1 MSFYAPSYPLARDTV
16 DTKAPG
22 TGKHIWQILA
32 GAVGNVLEWYD
43 FAAYGYFASALAKN
57 FFPSENA
64 ALSLA
69 STFGVFA
76 AAFLMRPI
84 GGALFGH
91 VGDRFGRKQALLTSA
106 GLMTLATFAMGLLP
120 NYAVVGAA
128 APLLLIGFRLLQGL
142 SIGGEFTA
150 SAVFLVERSDPRHR
164 GLTGSFASVSA
175 TVGLLLGSG
184 IGVIATWVLTPAQVD
199 AWGWRIPFLLGI
211 LLGAFALFLR
221 RIIVDDEPRHEAEQR
236 RLPVVEALAT
246 DWPDI
251 LRGAVMGA
259 AFAAGFYLIFVYVVT
274 MVEQI
279 DDMPA
284 HPALEI
290 NTLSMLV
297 LVAATP
303 CFGALSDR
311 LGRKPVLLASLAGLV
326 LFSWPLFKLLL
337 SPSFLTVLLGQSMFA
352 LIAAAWF
359 GTIQAA
365 LVEMFRSRTRCTA
378 LSISYNVAYAV
389 FGGTAPIIAI
399 YLVNRLHADFGPAFF
414 LMVIGAISF
423 VAVLT
428 MPDRTGQPLR

>member
-1 MSFYAPSYPLARDTV
+1 MSFLAPSYPLAL
-16 DTKAPG
+16 DTKAHGAG
-22 TGKHIWQILA
+22 TRVWQILA
-32 GAVGNVLEWYD
+32 GAIGNVLEWYD

-57 FFPSENA
+57 FFPSDNA

-76 AAFLMRPI
+76 AAFLVRPI

-91 VGDRFGRKQALLTSA
+91 IGDRFGRKHALLTSA
-106 GLMTLATFAMGLLP
+106 GLMTVATFAMGLLP
-120 NYAVVGAA
+120 GYSTVGAA
-128 APLLLIGFRLLQGL
+128 APLLLIGFRVLQGL

-164 GLTGSFASVSA
+164 GLAGSYASISA
-175 TVGLLLGSG
+175 TAGLLLGSG
-184 IGVIATWVLTPAQVD
+184 IGVIETWLLSPAQVD

-211 LLGAFALFLR
+211 VLGGFALVLR
-221 RIIVDDEPRHEAEQR
+221 RVIDDDEPHAERRQQE
-236 RLPVVEALAT
+236 RLPLAEALAT
-246 DWPDI
+246 DWREMV
-251 LRGAVMGA
+251 RGAVMCA

-279 DDMPA
+279 DGMPA

-297 LVAATP
+297 LIAATP

-311 LGRKPVLLASLAGLV
+311 IGRKRVLLAALAGLV
-326 LFSWPLFKLLL
+326 LFSWPLFKLVL
-337 SPSFLTVLLGQSMFA
+337 SPHFLTVLLGQSIFA
-352 LIAAAWF
+352 LIVAAWF
-359 GTIQAA
+359 GTIETA

-378 LSISYNVAYAV
+378 LSISYNAAYAV

-414 LMVIGAISF
+414 LMAMGAISF
-423 VAVLT
+423 AAVLT
-428 MPDRTGQPLR
+428 MPDRTGKPLR

>member
-1 MSFYAPSYPLARDTV
+1 LVSSYTSSYPLALDAKGHGADKRV
-16 DTKAPG
+16 
-22 TGKHIWQILA
+22 WQILA
-32 GAVGNVLEWYD
+32 GAIGNVLEWYD

-57 FFPSENA
+57 FFPSDNA
-64 ALSLA
+64 TLSLA

-91 VGDRFGRKQALLTSA
+91 IGDRFGRKQTLLASA
-106 GLMTLATFAMGLLP
+106 GLMTAATFAMGLLP
-120 NYAVVGAA
+120 GYATVGAA

-142 SIGGEFTA
+142 SVGGEFTA

-164 GLTGSFASVSA
+164 GLTGSYASMSA
-175 TVGLLLGSG
+175 TAGLLLGSG
-184 IGVIATWVLTPAQVD
+184 IGAILTWILSPAQVD

-211 LLGAFALFLR
+211 LLGGAALVLR
-221 RIIVDDEPRHEAEQR
+221 RVIADDEPQAERKQE
-236 RLPVVEALAT
+236 RLPLVEALAT
-246 DWPDI
+246 DWREI
-251 LRGAVMGA
+251 VRGAVICA

-279 DDMPA
+279 DGMPA

-297 LVAATP
+297 LIAATP

-311 LGRKPVLLASLAGLV
+311 IGRKRVMLAALAGLV
-326 LFSWPLFKLLL
+326 LFSWPLFKLVL
-337 SPSFLTVLLGQSMFA
+337 SPHFLTVLLGQSMFA
-352 LIAAAWF
+352 LIVAAWF
-359 GTIQAA
+359 GTIETA

-378 LSISYNVAYAV
+378 LSISYNAAFAV

-414 LMVIGAISF
+414 LMAMGTISF

-428 MPDRTGQPLR
+428 MPDRTGKPLR

>member
-1 MSFYAPSYPLARDTV
+1 MSLYAPSLPAADAKTLGV
-16 DTKAPG
+16 
-22 TGKHIWQILA
+22 GKNVWQILA

-57 FFPSENA
+57 FFPSGNTE
-64 ALSLA
+64 LSLA

-91 VGDRFGRKQALLTSA
+91 IGDRIGRKRALLTSA
-106 GLMTLATFAMGLLP
+106 ALMTLATFSMGLLP
-120 NYAVVGAA
+120 GYATIGAA

-150 SAVFLVERSDPRHR
+150 SAVFLVERSDPRRR
-164 GLTGSFASVSA
+164 GLNGSFASISA
-175 TVGLLLGSG
+175 TVGLLLGSA
-184 IGVIATWVLTPAQVD
+184 IGTIETSVLSPSQVE
-199 AWGWRIPFLLGI
+199 AWGWRIPFLFGLV
-211 LLGAFALFLR
+211 LGAFALVLR
-221 RIIVDDEPRHEAEQR
+221 RVIDEDEARQDTEQH
-236 RLPVVEALAT
+236 RLPVIEALAT

-251 LRGAVMGA
+251 LRGALMNA

-279 DDMPA
+279 DGMPA

-290 NTLSMLV
+290 NTMSMVLLV
-297 LVAATP
+297 LATP

-311 LGRKPVLLASLAGLV
+311 IGRKTVLLISLAGLI

-337 SPSFLTVLLGQSMFA
+337 SDVFFIVLIGQSMFA

-359 GTIQAA
+359 GTIQAT
-365 LVEMFRSRTRCTA
+365 LVEMFRARTRCTA

-389 FGGTAPIIAI
+389 VGGTAPIIAI
-399 YLVNRLHADFGPAFF
+399 YLVNQLHADFGPAFF
-414 LMVIGAISF
+414 LMALGSVSF

-428 MPDRTGQPLR
+428 MPDRTGKPLR

>member
-1 MSFYAPSYPLARDTV
+1 MSSYAPSLAAAEAKTLGV
-16 DTKAPG
+16 
-22 TGKHIWQILA
+22 GKNVWQILA

-57 FFPSENA
+57 FFPSGNTE
-64 ALSLA
+64 LSLA

-76 AAFLMRPI
+76 AAFLMRPL

-91 VGDRFGRKQALLTSA
+91 IGDRIGRKRALLTSA
-106 GLMTLATFAMGLLP
+106 ALMTLATFSMGLLP
-120 NYAVVGAA
+120 GYATIGAA

-150 SAVFLVERSDPRHR
+150 SAVFLVERSDPRRR
-164 GLTGSFASVSA
+164 GLNGSFASISA
-175 TVGLLLGSG
+175 TVGLLLGSA
-184 IGVIATWVLTPAQVD
+184 IGTIETSVLSPSQVE
-199 AWGWRIPFLLGI
+199 AWGWRIPFLFGLV
-211 LLGAFALFLR
+211 LGAFALVLR
-221 RIIVDDEPRHEAEQR
+221 RVIDEDETCPDAEQH
-236 RLPVVEALAT
+236 RLPVIEALAT

-251 LRGAVMGA
+251 LRGALMNA

-279 DDMPA
+279 DGMPA

-290 NTLSMLV
+290 NTMSMVLLV
-297 LVAATP
+297 LATP

-311 LGRKPVLLASLAGLV
+311 IGRKTMLLSSLAALM

-337 SPSFLTVLLGQSMFA
+337 SDVFFIVLLGQSLFA

-359 GTIQAA
+359 STIQAA
-365 LVEMFRSRTRCTA
+365 LVEMFRARTRCTA

-389 FGGTAPIIAI
+389 VGGTAPIIAI
-399 YLVNRLHADFGPAFF
+399 YLVNQLHADFGPAFF
-414 LMVIGAISF
+414 LMALASVSF

-428 MPDRTGQPLR
+428 MPDRTGKPLR

>member
-1 MSFYAPSYPLARDTV
+1 MSIDATSYPLAL
-16 DTKAPG
+16 DTKAHSAD
-22 TGKHIWQILA
+22 KRVWQILA
-32 GAVGNVLEWYD
+32 GAIGNVLEWYD

-57 FFPSENA
+57 FFPSDNA

-76 AAFLMRPI
+76 AAFLVRPI

-91 VGDRFGRKQALLTSA
+91 IGDRFGRKRALLTSA
-106 GLMTLATFAMGLLP
+106 GLMTVATFAMGLLP
-120 NYAVVGAA
+120 GYSSIGAA

-164 GLTGSFASVSA
+164 GLTGSYTSMSA
-175 TVGLLLGSG
+175 TAGLLLGSG
-184 IGVIATWVLTPAQVD
+184 IGVIATWMLSPAQVD

-211 LLGAFALFLR
+211 VLGGVALVLR
-221 RIIVDDEPRHEAEQR
+221 RVIADDEPQAERKQE
-236 RLPVVEALAT
+236 RLPLVEALAT
-246 DWPDI
+246 DWREI
-251 LRGAVMGA
+251 VRGAVICA

-279 DDMPA
+279 DGMPA

-297 LVAATP
+297 LIAATP

-311 LGRKPVLLASLAGLV
+311 IGRKRVMLAALGSLV

-337 SPSFLTVLLGQSMFA
+337 SPHFLTVLLGQSMFA
-352 LIAAAWF
+352 LIVAAWF
-359 GTIQAA
+359 GTIEAA
-365 LVEMFRSRTRCTA
+365 LVEMFRARTRCTA
-378 LSISYNVAYAV
+378 LSISYNTAFAV

-399 YLVNRLHADFGPAFF
+399 YLVNQLHADFGPAFF
-414 LMVIGAISF
+414 LMAMGAISF
-423 VAVLT
+423 AAVLT
-428 MPDRTGQPLR
+428 MPDRTGKPLH

>member
-1 MSFYAPSYPLARDTV
+1 MSSYTSSYPLAL
-16 DTKAPG
+16 DTKGHGAD
-22 TGKHIWQILA
+22 KRVWQILA
-32 GAVGNVLEWYD
+32 GAIGNVLEWYD

-57 FFPSENA
+57 FFPSDNA
-64 ALSLA
+64 TLSLA

-91 VGDRFGRKQALLTSA
+91 IGDRFGRKQTLLASA
-106 GLMTLATFAMGLLP
+106 GLMTAATFAMGLLP
-120 NYAVVGAA
+120 GYATVGAA

-142 SIGGEFTA
+142 SVGGEFTA

-164 GLTGSFASVSA
+164 GLTGSYASMSA
-175 TVGLLLGSG
+175 TAGLLLGSG
-184 IGVIATWVLTPAQVD
+184 IGAILTWILSPAQLD

-211 LLGAFALFLR
+211 LLGGAALVLR
-221 RIIVDDEPRHEAEQR
+221 RVIADDEPQAERKQE
-236 RLPVVEALAT
+236 RLPLVEALAT
-246 DWPDI
+246 DWREI
-251 LRGAVMGA
+251 VRGAVICA

-279 DDMPA
+279 DGMPA

-297 LVAATP
+297 LIAATP

-311 LGRKPVLLASLAGLV
+311 IGRKRVMLAALAGLV
-326 LFSWPLFKLLL
+326 LFSWPLFKLVL
-337 SPSFLTVLLGQSMFA
+337 SPHFLTVLLGQSMFA
-352 LIAAAWF
+352 LIVAAWF
-359 GTIQAA
+359 GTIETA

-378 LSISYNVAYAV
+378 LSISYNAAFAV

-414 LMVIGAISF
+414 LMAMGTISF

-428 MPDRTGQPLR
+428 MPDRTGKPLR

>member
-1 MSFYAPSYPLARDTV
+1 VSSYTSSYPLAL
-16 DTKAPG
+16 DTKGHGAD
-22 TGKHIWQILA
+22 KRVWQILA
-32 GAVGNVLEWYD
+32 GAIGNVLEWYD

-57 FFPSENA
+57 FFPSDNA
-64 ALSLA
+64 TLSLA

-91 VGDRFGRKQALLTSA
+91 IGDRFGRKQTLLASA
-106 GLMTLATFAMGLLP
+106 GLMTAATFAMGLLP
-120 NYAVVGAA
+120 GYATVGAA

-142 SIGGEFTA
+142 SVGGEFTA

-164 GLTGSFASVSA
+164 GLTGSYASMSA
-175 TVGLLLGSG
+175 TAGLLLGSG
-184 IGVIATWVLTPAQVD
+184 IGAILTWILSPAQLD

-211 LLGAFALFLR
+211 LLGGAALVLR
-221 RIIVDDEPRHEAEQR
+221 RVIADDEPQAERKQE
-236 RLPVVEALAT
+236 RLPLVEALAT
-246 DWPDI
+246 DWREI
-251 LRGAVMGA
+251 VRGAVICA

-279 DDMPA
+279 DGMPA

-297 LVAATP
+297 LIAATP

-311 LGRKPVLLASLAGLV
+311 IGRKRVMLAALAGLV
-326 LFSWPLFKLLL
+326 LFSWPLFKLVL
-337 SPSFLTVLLGQSMFA
+337 SPHFLTVLLGQSMFA
-352 LIAAAWF
+352 LIVAAWF
-359 GTIQAA
+359 GTIETA

-378 LSISYNVAYAV
+378 LSISYNAAFAV

-414 LMVIGAISF
+414 LMAMGTISF

-428 MPDRTGQPLR
+428 MPDRTGKPLR

>member
-1 MSFYAPSYPLARDTV
+1 MSSYTSSYPLAL
-16 DTKAPG
+16 DTKGHGAD
-22 TGKHIWQILA
+22 KRVWQILA
-32 GAVGNVLEWYD
+32 GAIGNVLEWYD

-57 FFPSENA
+57 FFPSDNA

-76 AAFLMRPI
+76 AAFLVRPV

-91 VGDRFGRKQALLTSA
+91 IGDRLGRKQALLTSA
-106 GLMTLATFAMGLLP
+106 GLMTVATFAMGLLP
-120 NYAVVGAA
+120 GYSSIGAA

-164 GLTGSFASVSA
+164 GLTGSYTSMSA
-175 TVGLLLGSG
+175 TAGLLLGSG
-184 IGVIATWVLTPAQVD
+184 IGVIATWMLSPAQVD

-211 LLGAFALFLR
+211 VLGGVALVLR
-221 RIIVDDEPRHEAEQR
+221 RVIADDEPQAERKQE
-236 RLPVVEALAT
+236 RLPLVEALAT
-246 DWPDI
+246 DWREI
-251 LRGAVMGA
+251 VRGAVICA

-279 DDMPA
+279 DGMPA

-297 LVAATP
+297 LIAATP

-311 LGRKPVLLASLAGLV
+311 IGRKRVMLAALGSLV

-337 SPSFLTVLLGQSMFA
+337 SPHFLTVLLGQSMFA
-352 LIAAAWF
+352 LIVAAWF
-359 GTIQAA
+359 GTIEAA
-365 LVEMFRSRTRCTA
+365 LVEMFRARTRCTA
-378 LSISYNVAYAV
+378 LSISYNTAFAV

-399 YLVNRLHADFGPAFF
+399 YLVNQLHADFGPAFF
-414 LMVIGAISF
+414 LMAMGAISF
-423 VAVLT
+423 AAVLT
-428 MPDRTGQPLR
+428 MPDRPGKPLH

>member
-1 MSFYAPSYPLARDTV
+1 VSSYTSSYPFAPDM
-16 DTKAPG
+16 KAHV
-22 TGKHIWQILA
+22 TGKRVRQILA
-32 GAVGNVLEWYD
+32 GAIGNVLEWYD

-57 FFPSENA
+57 FFPSDNA

-76 AAFLMRPI
+76 AAFLVRPV

-91 VGDRFGRKQALLTSA
+91 IGDRFGRKRALLTSA
-106 GLMTLATFAMGLLP
+106 GLMTVATFAMGLLP
-120 NYAVVGAA
+120 GYSSVGAA

-164 GLTGSFASVSA
+164 GLTGSFTSMSA
-175 TVGLLLGSG
+175 TAGLLLGSG
-184 IGVIATWVLTPAQVD
+184 IGAIETWMLSPAQVD

-211 LLGAFALFLR
+211 LLGGVALVLR
-221 RIIVDDEPRHEAEQR
+221 RVIADDEPQAERKQE
-236 RLPVVEALAT
+236 RLPLVEALAT
-246 DWPDI
+246 DWREI
-251 LRGAVMGA
+251 VRGGVMCA

-279 DDMPA
+279 DGMPA

-297 LVAATP
+297 LIAATP

-311 LGRKPVLLASLAGLV
+311 IGRKRVMLAALAGLV

-337 SPSFLTVLLGQSMFA
+337 SPHFLTVLLGQSMFA
-352 LIAAAWF
+352 LIVAGWF
-359 GTIQAA
+359 GTIEAA

-378 LSISYNVAYAV
+378 LSISYNSAFAL
-389 FGGTAPIIAI
+389 FGGSAPVIAI

-414 LMVIGAISF
+414 LMAMGAISF
-423 VAVLT
+423 AAVLT
-428 MPDRTGQPLR
+428 MPDRTGKPLH

>member
-1 MSFYAPSYPLARDTV
+1 VSSYTSSYPLAL
-16 DTKAPG
+16 DTKGHGAD
-22 TGKHIWQILA
+22 KRVWQILA
-32 GAVGNVLEWYD
+32 GAIGNVLEWYD

-57 FFPSENA
+57 FFPSDNA
-64 ALSLA
+64 TLSLA

-91 VGDRFGRKQALLTSA
+91 IGDRFGRKQTLLASA
-106 GLMTLATFAMGLLP
+106 GLMTAATFAMGLLP
-120 NYAVVGAA
+120 GYATVGAA

-142 SIGGEFTA
+142 SVGGEFTA

-164 GLTGSFASVSA
+164 GLTGSYASMSA
-175 TVGLLLGSG
+175 TAGLLLGSG
-184 IGVIATWVLTPAQVD
+184 IGAILTWILSPAQVD

-211 LLGAFALFLR
+211 LLGGAALVLR
-221 RIIVDDEPRHEAEQR
+221 RVIADDEPQAER
-236 RLPVVEALAT
+236 KLERLPLVEALAT
-246 DWPDI
+246 DWREI
-251 LRGAVMGA
+251 VRGAVICA

-279 DDMPA
+279 DGMPA

-297 LVAATP
+297 LIAATP

-311 LGRKPVLLASLAGLV
+311 IGRKRVMLAALAGLV
-326 LFSWPLFKLLL
+326 LFSWPLFKLVL
-337 SPSFLTVLLGQSMFA
+337 SPHFLTVLLGQSMFA
-352 LIAAAWF
+352 LIVAAWF
-359 GTIQAA
+359 GTIETA

-378 LSISYNVAYAV
+378 LSISYNAAFAV

-414 LMVIGAISF
+414 LMAMGTISF

-428 MPDRTGQPLR
+428 MPDRTGKPLR